1 MRRHAA
7 SRRRPGADERRPGP
21 PPSLESPR
29 DAGLAVRQRNTSQR
43 RTPRWVPLVLAIVV
57 IALAGASIAAMASK
71 STSRTSVSVAR
82 VWKTITSISTVATA
96 TPASEPTPSPYFASF
111 RGVKIHLPIA
121 ATSITVLVF
130 HQSSYNDTYPMHS
143 LLKAGDSSRIAK
155 AASRA
160 KAAGK
165 SYRSTP
171 NAASVKNSHGVW
183 TGKALSLWRAGRAG
197 AAYTAADCGAKPG
210 TAVLAPLSGTVME
223 IRRYKLYGKYTDIE
237 IDIKPDAWS
246 DIDVILLHVT
256 NPHVTEGQHV
266 VGGVTK
272 IAEVRHLS
280 GIVSGLQLRTYSTD
294 GGNHTHLQI
303 TKIPN
308 PKRRWVV
315 GKDPPGMVRVSD

>member
-1 MRRHAA
+1 M
-7 SRRRPGADERRPGP
+7 PI
-21 PPSLESPR
+21 L
-29 DAGLAVRQRNTSQR
+29 LAV
-43 RTPRWVPLVLAIVV
+43 AV
-57 IALAGASIAAMASK
+57 IAVAGVSIAAMASK
-71 STSRTSVSVAR
+71 SASRTSVSVAH
-82 VWKTITSISTVATA
+82 VWKTITSVSAVATSA
-96 TPASEPTPSPYFASF
+96 PVREPAPSPYFASF

-121 ATSITVLVF
+121 ATSVTVLAY

-143 LLKAGDSSRIAK
+143 LLKTGIPSVIAA

-160 KAAGK
+160 KKAGK
-165 SYRSTP
+165 SFRSTP
-171 NAASVKNSHGVW
+171 NTASATNSHGLW
-183 TGKALSLWRAGRAG
+183 TGKALELWRSGRAG
-197 AAYTAADCGAKPG
+197 GRYTAVDCGARPG
-210 TAVLAPLSGTVME
+210 TAVLAPLDGTVME
-223 IRRYKLYGKYTDIE
+223 VRRYKLYGKYTDVE

-256 NPHVTEGQHV
+256 NPCVTEGQHV

-280 GIVSGLQLRTYSTD
+280 GTVPGLQLRTYSTD

-315 GKDPPGMVRVSD
+315 GQDPPGMVRVGD